1 MRRLL
6 ATLSATVVLASLV
19 AAPGAVA
26 SCPRASLA
34 DIENEVM
41 CPVCGVPLGLAE
53 APQAERQRAF
63 VQSLIDRCR
72 SKREIKTPDDFEP
85 ALVSEFGPSVLAL
98 PEDDGFNLA
107 AHLVPALAILAA
119 SVGIALAMA
128 RWQRERRR
136 DASKNPALDG
146 VRALD
151 PADLARLNA
160 ELDRHE
166 R

>member
-6 ATLSATVVLASLV
+6 VTLSATAVLASLF
-19 AAPGAVA
+19 AAPIAVA
-26 SCPRASLA
+26 SCPRATLA
-34 DIENEVM
+34 DIEDEVM
-41 CPVCGVPLGLAE
+41 CPVCGVPLELAE
-53 APQAERQRAF
+53 APQAERERAF

-72 SKREIKTPDDFEP
+72 SKREIKT

-107 AHLVPALAILAA
+107 AYLVPALAILAA
-119 SVGIALAMA
+119 SAGIALAMA

-136 DASKNPALDG
+136 DASQNAALDG

-160 ELDRHE
+160 ELDRRE

>member
-6 ATLSATVVLASLV
+6 VTLSATAVLASLF
-19 AAPGAVA
+19 AAPIAVA
-26 SCPRASLA
+26 SCPRATLA
-34 DIENEVM
+34 DIEDEVM
-41 CPVCGVPLGLAE
+41 CPVCGVPLELAE
-53 APQAERQRAF
+53 APQAERERAF

-72 SKREIKTPDDFEP
+72 SKREIKT

-107 AHLVPALAILAA
+107 AYLVPTLAILAA
-119 SVGIALAMA
+119 SAGIALAMA

-136 DASKNPALDG
+136 DASQNAALDG

-160 ELDRHE
+160 ELDRRE